1 LSSWGYG
8 GTPFLAE
15 VSGLL
20 TWPVADGRFMGFA
33 QRHITGVLLA
43 VEAIYA
49 CATIGLMAIDLF
61 TTTGAR
67 MNEVMQ
73 IRLTEDCIVRLK
85 MPPPPE
91 AKDQSPR
98 VRYILRL
105 IPKGE
110 KADVPQDYFIG
121 EETKRLFVKVAQ
133 MLGDHYGL
141 QPGQALPSVAFDV
154 GSGRA
159 HRFGKAPYLFQYGR
173 RHLSDATITSCMRF
187 LLHGM
192 VFRTRDGNLVVLK
205 SHLLR
210 HYAACGIGA
219 MPLPL
224 ICWKPES
231 ISARSRSCSATRNWR
246 RLPVTFTSPIP
257 RCARPPVR

>member
-1 LSSWGYG
+1 VARG
-8 GTPFLAE
+8 GRT
-15 VSGLL
+15 VHGS
-20 TWPVADGRFMGFA
+20 A
-33 QRHITGVLLA
+33 QRRITGVLLP
-43 VEAIYA
+43 VEAVYA

-91 AKDQSPR
+91 AKDQSPL

-133 MLGDHYGL
+133 MLGDTTDCNPAKRFRVLHLMLGVAAPTDL
-141 QPGQALPSVAFDV
+141 GKRRTCFSMVTGICQMPRSPHACVSSCTGWCLGPG
-154 GSGRA
+154 
-159 HRFGKAPYLFQYGR
+159 
-173 RHLSDATITSCMRF
+173 TETWSC
-187 LLHGM
+187 
-192 VFRTRDGNLVVLK
+192 
-205 SHLLR
+205 
-210 HYAACGIGA
+210 
-219 MPLPL
+219 
-224 ICWKPES
+224 
-231 ISARSRSCSATRNWR
+231 
-246 RLPVTFTSPIP
+246 
-257 RCARPPVR
+257 